1 MKNSKETPDKIDVA
15 KAVILEHTDFL
26 EKITIMF
33 EDDML
38 GHFKD
43 AVRYGKG
50 HGMCSIG
57 FSWHKVILG
66 VYVPFS
72 LYKDQ
77 ENSSSAMRPV
87 RSRNILS
94 TARALEK
101 DFHIKKKIF
110 IKKIIDDV
118 VERLTSDESI
128 KVISGI
134 SSETDIMDI
143 IYNDRKEA
151 WLSWKPQQ

>member
-33 EDDML
+33 EDDIL

-66 VYVPFS
+66 VYVPFN

-101 DFHIKKKIF
+101 DFHIKK
-110 IKKIIDDV
+110 
-118 VERLTSDESI
+118 R
-128 KVISGI
+128 
-134 SSETDIMDI
+134 SS
-143 IYNDRKEA
+143 
-151 WLSWKPQQ
+151 